1 MFGLLPPDQRPAP
14 SVPAGA
20 LIVRGTDELP
30 PALRHFRARAEAPPA
45 PQMVQ
50 VPPPS
55 IAFPPNGAVVPLPDD
70 KAADTSL
77 QFKADGGRAPLTW
90 LVNGEPMG
98 SFDRFAPALYTP
110 QGEGLARVTV
120 VDADGR
126 SATSEIR
133 FKKMR

>member
-1 MFGLLPPDQRPAP
+1 
-14 SVPAGA
+14 
-20 LIVRGTDELP
+20 
-30 PALRHFRARAEAPPA
+30 
-45 PQMVQ
+45 
-50 VPPPS
+50 
-55 IAFPPNGAVVPLPDD
+55 
-70 KAADTSL
+70 
-77 QFKADGGRAPLTW
+77 LTW